1 MNKGPKLIAVLVV
14 IFIFGIQLFV
24 FESYQSSVFINN
36 NDDDDDNNNK
46 NDDDN
51 NNNNNNKKNDNNVI
65 KFKAKV
71 CEKLLDSETCKKIEE
86 ELKSTTKKLNKE
98 EIRAEEI
105 TNKYLEPI
113 DPNKNTI
120 NNIQQTNKSIQIG
133 NPESMQN

>member
-46 NDDDN
+46 KNDDDN
-51 NNNNNNKKNDNNVI
+51 NKNDNNVI

-105 TNKYLEPI
+105 TNK
-113 DPNKNTI
+113 
-120 NNIQQTNKSIQIG
+120 
-133 NPESMQN
+133 